1 MRSRFIVGLVM
12 LLSGSIATSPWH
24 RTSSVSATIL
34 VEQDNPISVSEESI
48 TAGRTVYVRFCAS
61 CHGTRGLGDG
71 AAAISDTEPAN
82 LVDDEWDHG
91 DTDAAIFTVIREG
104 GPPNYDMDA
113 WEGRIT
119 DDDIWNVI
127 NYLRDLAGNQ

>member
-12 LLSGSIATSPWH
+12 LLGGSIATSPWH

-82 LVDDEWDHG
+82 LVDDEWAHG
-91 DTDAAIFTVIREG
+91 STDAEIFKTIAEG
-104 GPPNYDMDA
+104 VPPEYAMEE
-113 WEGRIT
+113 WLGRVSEE
-119 DDDIWNVI
+119 DIWNVI
-127 NYLRDLAGNQ
+127 NYLRSLAAD